1 MEGKLLSDRYYYQKT
16 LGNKAGRT
24 TILALDQQTET
35 QVVIKLLTFSDEFQ
49 WEDLRLFER
58 EIQTLRSLDH
68 PAIPK
73 YLDSFEIDDAQ
84 GKNIALVQNYIPAKS
99 LAEYIADGRIFTESE
114 VRELL
119 NALLDILSYLH
130 DRHPPVIHRDIKPSN
145 ILLGDRSGHSIGQVY
160 LVDFGSVQTLAT
172 RAGQTMTVV
181 GTYGYMPP
189 EQFGGS
195 AVPASDLYS
204 LGCTAISLLTS
215 SHPADL
221 PQLNLQIQFAQEVN
235 LSPDFISWLQKI
247 THPSLD
253 QRFTQV
259 ETAKQE
265 LNQSRLIKLKSSPLA
280 PQKPM
285 NTRLLVW
292 NFVWRSA
299 VMGASAG
306 AILGILAIIFGT
318 AIVSLPFIQGVISV
332 GFSLGLFNGII
343 AAIFTHFR
351 PSISKSYPLQVGVVS
366 FTGCLVLLV
375 GMSGLIVDFFRDILL
390 LLIYKGMLII
400 IPALLMGFISH
411 DIGRWYQRYRK

>member
-1 MEGKLLSDRYYYQKT
+1 
-16 LGNKAGRT
+16 
-24 TILALDQQTET
+24 
-35 QVVIKLLTFSDEFQ
+35 
-49 WEDLRLFER
+49 
-58 EIQTLRSLDH
+58 
-68 PAIPK
+68 
-73 YLDSFEIDDAQ
+73 
-84 GKNIALVQNYIPAKS
+84 
-99 LAEYIADGRIFTESE
+99 
-114 VRELL
+114 LL
-119 NALLDILSYLH
+119 NALLDILVYLH

-318 AIVSLPFIQGVISV
+318 AIVSTSFIQYVISV